1 MTTWPALADPKRRAM
16 LDLLRERPHDAGEF
30 VGALGVSQPTAS
42 KHLRALREAGLVQVT
57 GIGQRRVYSIDPAPL
72 AALDE
77 WLAPYRALW
86 NESLDALGRHLDKQI
101 P

>member
-1 MTTWPALADPKRRAM
+1 M
-16 LDLLRERPHDAGEF
+16 LDLLRDRPHDAGEF
-30 VGALGVSQPTAS
+30 VAALGVSQPTAS
-42 KHLRALREAGLVQVT
+42 KHLRALREAGLVRVT
-57 GIGQRRVYSIDPAPL
+57 GIGQRRVYSIDTAPL

-86 NESLDALGRHLDKQI
+86 NASLDALGCHLDNEI